1 MSRLPWSEVEQAGL
15 LVRCCLPGS
24 PMHPCTLQ
32 VCILLGWGPGQGRQR
47 APQEMWAQRVE
58 MMQLELGALT
68 QRVEAL
74 GGELRMAAEH
84 LAAANSG
91 SPDAPG

>member
-1 MSRLPWSEVEQAGL
+1 MLMHCNLPRSLRW
-15 LVRCCLPGS
+15 
-24 PMHPCTLQ
+24 T
-32 VCILLGWGPGQGRQR
+32 CILQICILFGWGPGQSRQR

-91 SPDAPG
+91 TADAPG